1 MLIENL
7 REYVCLPFV
16 QLCTLGMEE
25 EGEREKMRAREG
37 EREMKRQFGLSS
49 VEALTQ
55 LHTKL
60 SSVLQQHRE
69 SCVKDGHWKASSM
82 EQMFSPSLCTLVK
95 SSLVRGFADSPVCNN
110 DSTALIGGCTVLL
123 LLLAGLVAMTVLQWL
138 KREEMPRRV
147 ETLLNTLQEYLQH
160 PSSDWLRGTEDLF
173 APLSPAVSRQWTY
186 RDGKLVNLPVSLLVE
201 GDIISLRPGSEAP
214 TELRGIQE
222 EEHVVL
228 SRNDVF
234 SHLSSPPSP
243 LDSGRPRPHRLLQPQ
258 LFRVT
263 KTPAAD
269 VVLRCLELSEHRPVS
284 VLDNERFTVQSLLER
299 GPAPFVLVLLLVLN
313 LLRILFG
320 APGVGPW
327 PVTLLQLPVN
337 GVLPLL
343 PLTFPLLWV
352 LVCMYGEARV
362 LLQMGSQPADWWEMW
377 KLTCKKCYSVFWGQT
392 STLCHT
398 ASLLHS
404 LGSVTVLCCVDKQ
417 GILSWPS
424 PNPEKILF
432 FSKSTTSQET
442 DRQRQKDAKKERD
455 KETEEVSLKEAI
467 QIRSL
472 CSLQMLSLS
481 VGQAQCDDT
490 RVQFDDTC
498 WQRHAPSLRPLG
510 LAVQLV
516 LCDPGVATRILRLS
530 DHLTHAALVRTRP
543 PCQPVRP
550 PWGLCHLPRILGF
563 STSAKEPFKQRMSVA
578 AYTLPSISCPG
589 DPGIIAPPSVS
600 MRRLPFSHLIAL
612 LVHHTHTGELQLFS
626 YGSADVIL
634 GACTEFWD
642 GEDIQPL
649 TDSDRKKVVDFY
661 QRSCMAGQCVAV
673 SFKPLVQPH
682 DPEIEDTC
690 VELPL
695 NHSTD
700 TTDDVSIT
708 PLRQQIF
715 LGLVSSQYQARPD
728 VVRLISGLDSA
739 CIRFVYFSSEEEV
752 RSKVFAEKM
761 GLETGWNCHIS
772 LQSESFPLD
781 PDNVEEPVTEEEEEI
796 LLRDRV
802 RERAE
807 SRAMEHDGACLIEDL
822 NRAKLPKGI
831 ENVRPH
837 LENIDN
843 VPLLVP
849 LFTDC
854 TSQTEC
860 EMVCIMQEY
869 GEVVCCLGSSQNIN
883 NNEIF
888 LQSDISIALDPL
900 VPTCCWSNSNASDA
914 ALNTSDSL
922 SVIQLSSA
930 ICGLACTVQFNQ
942 QDNNTVIRLIKQARH
957 TTAGIRKCFL
967 FLLQC
972 QLSLVLIQILA
983 CVCQLPPPLGTSDVL
998 FLSCFYFPLL
1008 SVSLLGK
1015 PSDNSIMKVPTGKN
1029 LRFLPKK
1036 TLRLFVLCFLVK
1048 FGLTVCTF
1056 LTCFGLMLH
1065 SFCLDINH
1073 QDEELCH
1080 PTSLL
1085 MNSTMW
1091 SPDWYGRHSDG
1102 LSLAQKV
1109 IAFLVLLNAMCTS
1122 ISHVHRSAPMW
1133 KQSPLSNHCW
1143 CAIIC
1148 FVPVLNASL
1157 AMSSRFLWHDPDLHH
1172 TFYIS
1177 DIPMASW
1184 VLGILWLIPLV
1195 FINEGIK
1202 LHEIRMRVR
1211 YQKRQKLQFDT
1222 KLGMNSPF

>member
-1 MLIENL
+1 MADCV
-7 REYVCLPFV
+7 R
-16 QLCTLGMEE
+16 
-25 EGEREKMRAREG
+25 
-37 EREMKRQFGLSS
+37 
-49 VEALTQ
+49 LTQ
-55 LHTKL
+55 GGV
-60 SSVLQQHRE
+60 SGQQ
-69 SCVKDGHWKASSM
+69 SW
-82 EQMFSPSLCTLVK
+82 
-95 SSLVRGFADSPVCNN
+95 
-110 DSTALIGGCTVLL
+110 
-123 LLLAGLVAMTVLQWL
+123 AGLVQSDVTFYMLNFECITEFL
-138 KREEMPRRV
+138 K
-147 ETLLNTLQEYLQH
+147 Y

-173 APLSPAVSRQWTY
+173 TPPSPAVSQQWTY
-186 RDGKLVNLPVSLLVE
+186 RDGKLVNLPVSVLVE

-228 SRNDVF
+228 SRSDVF

-243 LDSGRPRPHRLLQPQ
+243 LDNGRPRPHRLLQPQ

-263 KTPAAD
+263 KSPAAE
-269 VVLRCLELSEHRPVS
+269 VVQRCLELSQERPVS

-299 GPAPFVLVLLLVLN
+299 GPAPFVLVLLLGLN

-432 FSKSTTSQET
+432 FSKSTSSQET
-442 DRQRQKDAKKERD
+442 ERQRQKERERD
-455 KETEEVSLKEAI
+455 KETEEVGLQDAI
-467 QIRSL
+467 QVKKNKKHILIKMSLLSRVITRSHLMSLFSIRSI

-481 VGQAQCDDT
+481 VGQAQCDDS
-490 RVQFDDTC
+490 RVQFDDAC

-530 DHLTHAALVRTRP
+530 DHLTHAALVHTRP

-563 STSAKEPFKQRMSVA
+563 STSAKEPFEQRMSVA
-578 AYTLPSISCPG
+578 AYTLPSVACPG

-612 LVHHTHTGELQLFS
+612 LVHHTYTGEHTHMYSINASTFLDVCDITTSQPIVNRTMRQDTCPGDRQLFS

-673 SFKPLVQPH
+673 SFKPLLQPH
-682 DPEIEDTC
+682 DPEIDDTC

-728 VVRLISGLDSA
+728 MVRLISGLDSA

-781 PDNVEEPVTEEEEEI
+781 PDNVEEPVTEEEEDI
-796 LLRDRV
+796 LLRDSV

-807 SRAMEHDGACLIEDL
+807 SRATEHDGACLIEDL

-860 EMVCIMQEY
+860 EMVCIMQDY

-900 VPTCCWSNSNASDA
+900 VSTCCWSNSDAADA

-1036 TLRLFVLCFLVK
+1036 TLRLFVLCLLVK

-1073 QDEELCH
+1073 QDEDLCH
-1080 PTSLL
+1080 PASLL
-1085 MNSTMW
+1085 MNSTVW

-1143 CAIIC
+1143 CAVIC
-1148 FVPVLNASL
+1148 IVPVLNASL
-1157 AMSSRFLWHDPDLHH
+1157 AMVSRFMWHDPDLHH
-1172 TFYIS
+1172 MFCIS

>member
-1 MLIENL
+1 MSSLQRRKTGATKRLSGKL
-7 REYVCLPFV
+7 RKHNDDRESERKCVSAVV
-16 QLCTLGMEE
+16 QLCTVGMEE
-25 EGEREKMRAREG
+25 DGEREERKRAREG
-37 EREMKRQFGLSS
+37 SEKQRIKRQLGLSS
-49 VEALTQ
+49 VEALSLLHTQ
-55 LHTKL
+55 LL
-60 SSVLQQHRE
+60 SVLQQHRE
-69 SCVKDGHWKASSM
+69 SCIKDGHWKAAWSRCFLHHS
-82 EQMFSPSLCTLVK
+82 VRW
-95 SSLVRGFADSPVCNN
+95 SSLHWSGVLLTTLCATSLITCHVFEPNS

-123 LLLAGLVAMTVLQWL
+123 LLLTGLIAMTVLQWL

-147 ETLLNTLQEYLQH
+147 ETLLNTLQEFLKH

-173 APLSPAVSRQWTY
+173 TPPCPAVSRQWTY

-201 GDIISLRPGSEAP
+201 GDIISLRSEAP
-214 TELRGIQE
+214 TELRGIQFT
-222 EEHVVL
+222 
-228 SRNDVF
+228 RKR
-234 SHLSSPPSP
+234 PSAFCAGAA
-243 LDSGRPRPHRLLQPQ
+243 SGAESVAYFVWRSWCGTVACH
-258 LFRVT
+258 
-263 KTPAAD
+263 TPAATCEWCFAFVAPD
-269 VVLRCLELSEHRPVS
+269 FPPALGSCVHVR
-284 VLDNERFTVQSLLER
+284 R
-299 GPAPFVLVLLLVLN
+299 GPCSFTD
-313 LLRILFG
+313 G
-320 APGVGPW
+320 
-327 PVTLLQLPVN
+327 
-337 GVLPLL
+337 
-343 PLTFPLLWV
+343 LTASGL
-352 LVCMYGEARV
+352 
-362 LLQMGSQPADWWEMW
+362 EMW
-377 KLTCKKCYSVFWGQT
+377 KLACKKCYSVFWGQT

-432 FSKSTTSQET
+432 FSRSISSQET
-442 DRQRQKDAKKERD
+442 ERQRQKEAKRERD
-455 KETEEVSLKEAI
+455 KEKVGLK
-467 QIRSL
+467 IRSL

-516 LCDPGVATRILRLS
+516 LCDPGVTTRILRLS

-543 PCQPVRP
+543 PCQPVHP

-563 STSAKEPFKQRMSVA
+563 STSAKEPFEQRMSVA

-612 LVHHTHTGELQLFS
+612 LVHHTYTGDLQLFS

-673 SFKPLVQPH
+673 SFKPLLQPH
-682 DPEIEDTC
+682 DPQIDDTC

-781 PDNVEEPVTEEEEEI
+781 PDNVEEPVTKEEEEI
-796 LLRDRV
+796 LLRDSV

-807 SRAMEHDGACLIEDL
+807 SRAMEHDGACLIKDL

-837 LENIDN
+837 LEDIDN

-869 GEVVCCLGSSQNIN
+869 GEVVCCLGSSQNIDN
-883 NNEIF
+883 NDIF

-900 VPTCCWSNSNASDA
+900 VPTRCWSNSDA

-1029 LRFLPKK
+1029 LRFIPKK

-1073 QDEELCH
+1073 QDEDLCH

-1085 MNSTMW
+1085 MNSTVW

-1143 CAIIC
+1143 CAVIC
-1148 FVPVLNASL
+1148 IVPVLNASL
-1157 AMSSRFLWHDPDLHH
+1157 AMVSRFLWHDPDHM
-1172 TFYIS
+1172 FCIS

>member
-1 MLIENL
+1 
-7 REYVCLPFV
+7 
-16 QLCTLGMEE
+16 
-25 EGEREKMRAREG
+25 MRAF
-37 EREMKRQFGLSS
+37 MDDSC
-49 VEALTQ
+49 
-55 LHTKL
+55 KL
-60 SSVLQQHRE
+60 
-69 SCVKDGHWKASSM
+69 
-82 EQMFSPSLCTLVK
+82 
-95 SSLVRGFADSPVCNN
+95 
-110 DSTALIGGCTVLL
+110 
-123 LLLAGLVAMTVLQWL
+123 
-138 KREEMPRRV
+138 
-147 ETLLNTLQEYLQH
+147 
-160 PSSDWLRGTEDLF
+160 
-173 APLSPAVSRQWTY
+173 
-186 RDGKLVNLPVSLLVE
+186 
-201 GDIISLRPGSEAP
+201 
-214 TELRGIQE
+214 
-222 EEHVVL
+222 
-228 SRNDVF
+228 
-234 SHLSSPPSP
+234 
-243 LDSGRPRPHRLLQPQ
+243 
-258 LFRVT
+258 
-263 KTPAAD
+263 
-269 VVLRCLELSEHRPVS
+269 
-284 VLDNERFTVQSLLER
+284 
-299 GPAPFVLVLLLVLN
+299 
-313 LLRILFG
+313 
-320 APGVGPW
+320 
-327 PVTLLQLPVN
+327 VN

-362 LLQMGSQPADWWEMW
+362 LLQMGSQPADWW
-377 KLTCKKCYSVFWGQT
+377 
-392 STLCHT
+392 
-398 ASLLHS
+398 
-404 LGSVTVLCCVDKQ
+404 VLCCVDKQ

-432 FSKSTTSQET
+432 FSKSTSSQET
-442 DRQRQKDAKKERD
+442 DRQRQKETKRERD
-455 KETEEVSLKEAI
+455 KDAEEVGLKDAI

-481 VGQAQCDDT
+481 VGQAQCNDT

-516 LCDPGVATRILRLS
+516 LCDPGVATRMLRLS

-563 STSAKEPFKQRMSVA
+563 STSAKEPFERRMSVA

-589 DPGIIAPPSVS
+589 DTGIIAPPSVS

-612 LVHHTHTGELQLFS
+612 LVHHTHTGDLQLFS

-649 TDSDRKKVVDFY
+649 TD
-661 QRSCMAGQCVAV
+661 
-673 SFKPLVQPH
+673 
-682 DPEIEDTC
+682 
-690 VELPL
+690 
-695 NHSTD
+695 TD
-700 TTDDVSIT
+700 
-708 PLRQQIF
+708 RQQIF

-752 RSKVFAEKM
+752 RSK
-761 GLETGWNCHIS
+761 
-772 LQSESFPLD
+772 
-781 PDNVEEPVTEEEEEI
+781 
-796 LLRDRV
+796 
-802 RERAE
+802 
-807 SRAMEHDGACLIEDL
+807 
-822 NRAKLPKGI
+822 AKLPKGI

-883 NNEIF
+883 NNDIF
-888 LQSDISIALDPL
+888 LQSDIRHVTPRQ
-900 VPTCCWSNSNASDA
+900 ASE
-914 ALNTSDSL
+914 NVFCFCS
-922 SVIQLSSA
+922 SVSCRLFSS
-930 ICGLACTVQFNQ
+930 
-942 QDNNTVIRLIKQARH
+942 
-957 TTAGIRKCFL
+957 
-967 FLLQC
+967 
-972 QLSLVLIQILA
+972 
-983 CVCQLPPPLGTSDVL
+983 
-998 FLSCFYFPLL
+998 

-1080 PTSLL
+1080 PASLL

-1109 IAFLVLLNAMCTS
+1109 ITFLVLLNAS
-1122 ISHVHRSAPMW
+1122 
-1133 KQSPLSNHCW
+1133 Q
-1143 CAIIC
+1143 
-1148 FVPVLNASL
+1148 PVLNASF
-1157 AMSSRFLWHDPDLHH
+1157 AMASRFLWHDPDLHH

>member
-1 MLIENL
+1 
-7 REYVCLPFV
+7 
-16 QLCTLGMEE
+16 
-25 EGEREKMRAREG
+25 MRAFMDGSCEL
-37 EREMKRQFGLSS
+37 RQLGLSS
-49 VEALTQ
+49 VEALSQ
-55 LHTKL
+55 LHTQL

-69 SCVKDGHWKASSM
+69 SCVKDGQWKAAWSRCFLHHS
-82 EQMFSPSLCTLVK
+82 VRW
-95 SSLVRGFADSPVCNN
+95 SSLHWSGVLLTTLCATSLITCHVTEPNS

-173 APLSPAVSRQWTY
+173 APLSPAVSLQWTY

-228 SRNDVF
+228 SRSDVF

-243 LDSGRPRPHRLLQPQ
+243 LDSGRSRPHRLLQPQ

-263 KTPAAD
+263 
-269 VVLRCLELSEHRPVS
+269 
-284 VLDNERFTVQSLLER
+284 
-299 GPAPFVLVLLLVLN
+299 
-313 LLRILFG
+313 
-320 APGVGPW
+320 
-327 PVTLLQLPVN
+327 

-432 FSKSTTSQET
+432 FSKSTSSQET
-442 DRQRQKDAKKERD
+442 DRQRQKDAKRERD
-455 KETEEVSLKEAI
+455 KETEEFGLRDAI

-481 VGQAQCDDT
+481 VAQAQCDDT
-490 RVQFDDTC
+490 QVQFDDTC

-516 LCDPGVATRILRLS
+516 LCDPGVATRMLRLS

-563 STSAKEPFKQRMSVA
+563 STSAKEPFEQRMSVA

-612 LVHHTHTGELQLFS
+612 LVHHTHTGDLQLFS

-649 TDSDRKKVVDFY
+649 TDSDRSD
-661 QRSCMAGQCVAV
+661 S
-673 SFKPLVQPH
+673 
-682 DPEIEDTC
+682 
-690 VELPL
+690 
-695 NHSTD
+695 
-700 TTDDVSIT
+700 
-708 PLRQQIF
+708 
-715 LGLVSSQYQARPD
+715 YQARPD

-796 LLRDRV
+796 LLRDSI

-900 VPTCCWSNSNASDA
+900 VPTCCWSNSNA

-1015 PSDNSIMKVPTGKN
+1015 PSDSSIMKVPTGKN

-1073 QDEELCH
+1073 EDEELCH

-1085 MNSTMW
+1085 T
-1091 SPDWYGRHSDG
+1091 Y
-1102 LSLAQKV
+1102 V
-1109 IAFLVLLNAMCTS
+1109 
-1122 ISHVHRSAPMW
+1122 
-1133 KQSPLSNHCW
+1133 
-1143 CAIIC
+1143 
-1148 FVPVLNASL
+1148 
-1157 AMSSRFLWHDPDLHH
+1157 
-1172 TFYIS
+1172 
-1177 DIPMASW
+1177 
-1184 VLGILWLIPLV
+1184 
-1195 FINEGIK
+1195 EGYTLK
-1202 LHEIRMRVR
+1202 
-1211 YQKRQKLQFDT
+1211 
-1222 KLGMNSPF
+1222 